1 MVRTAGGRLLAFWFC
16 VPLVAAASCMSR
28 LPDQDLRILSAS
40 VDAKLSAD
48 LLWKAF
54 QDNAAEARRTYFGKV
69 VEITG
74 TATEIGKDAPGERFV
89 RFGDATGATDAKD
102 LKDAKE
108 RRGRVRANLL
118 DDTAGAVLSAIP
130 DSKRMTLRCFCEG
143 LAGDVILK
151 SCIKP

>member
-1 MVRTAGGRLLAFWFC
+1 MLCCGLLVGLSGC
-16 VPLVAAASCMSR
+16 VDR

-40 VDAKLSAD
+40 ADAKLSAD
-48 LLWKAF
+48 LLLNAF

-69 VEITG
+69 VEVTG
-74 TATEIGKDAPGERFV
+74 TATEIGKDVPGERFV
-89 RFGDATGATDAKD
+89 RFGNA
-102 LKDAKE
+102 KDAKE
-108 RRGRVRANLL
+108 AKDATEGTGAEDAKKSGGGVRANLL

-130 DSKRMTLRCFCEG
+130 DNKRMTLRCFCEG